1 MGHRMRPRAG
11 LTMLAALAAAS
22 ALLTGCTSDPLAD
35 QYREG
40 SGKNYIAGDGTI
52 SEYAAD
58 QRGEPIAFSGETV
71 EGEAFDS
78 ADALGDVTVVN
89 FWYAGCAPCR
99 VEAPILEEVSQ
110 GFASEAGDAA
120 DSDAAD
126 AADAADAGDADSG
139 VTFVGVNVRD
149 QAGTAAS
156 FEKAYGVTYPS
167 ILDVE
172 SGSAQLAFAGPV
184 PPAAVPTTIVLDREG
199 RVAARVL
206 GQLTDASILES
217 IIDGLL
223 AEQA

>member
-1 MGHRMRPRAG
+1 MASVRSGFETRLRRSSTLG
-11 LTMLAALAAAS
+11 VVALAAAS
-22 ALLTGCTSDPLAD
+22 ALLLAGCSSDPLAD

-52 SEYAAD
+52 SEFAAD
-58 QRGEPIAFSGETV
+58 QRGEPIEFSGPTV
-71 EGEAFDS
+71 DGGTFDS
-78 ADALGDVTVVN
+78 AATLGDVTVVN

-99 VEAPILEEVSQ
+99 VEAPILEEVSKSF
-110 GFASEAGDAA
+110 GVGGEAGDQTSAEDQDVA
-120 DSDAAD
+120 
-126 AADAADAGDADSG
+126 
-139 VTFVGVNVRD
+139 FVGVNVRD

-167 ILDVE
+167 ILDVND
-172 SGSAQLAFAGPV
+172 GTVQLAFAGDV
-184 PPAAVPTTIVLDREG
+184 PPAAVPTTIVLDRQG

-217 IIDGLL
+217 IIDDLL

>member
-1 MGHRMRPRAG
+1 MRRSAIV
-11 LTMLAALAAAS
+11 ALAAAS
-22 ALLTGCTSDPLAD
+22 ALLLAGCASDPLAD

-52 SEYAAD
+52 SEFDAS
-58 QRGEPIAFSGETV
+58 QRGEPIEFSGETV
-71 EGEAFDS
+71 DGATFDS
-78 ADALGDVTVVN
+78 ADTLGGVTVVN

-110 GFASEAGDAA
+110 SFGVGEQAQGETAA
-120 DSDAAD
+120 ENP
-126 AADAADAGDADSG
+126 G
-139 VTFVGVNVRD
+139 VAFVGVNVRD

-156 FEKAYGVTYPS
+156 FEQTYGVSYPS
-167 ILDVE
+167 ILDVNE
-172 SGSAQLAFAGPV
+172 GTAQLAFAGDV
-184 PPAAVPTTIVLDREG
+184 PPAAVPTTIVLDRQG

-217 IIDGLL
+217 IIDDLL

>member
-1 MGHRMRPRAG
+1 MKRSAIV
-11 LTMLAALAAAS
+11 ALAAAS
-22 ALLTGCTSDPLAD
+22 ALLLAGCASDPLAD

-52 SEYAAD
+52 SEFDAS
-58 QRGEPIAFSGETV
+58 QRGEPIEFSGETV
-71 EGEAFDS
+71 DGGTFDS
-78 ADALGDVTVVN
+78 AETLGGVTVVN

-110 GFASEAGDAA
+110 SFGVGEEAS
-120 DSDAAD
+120 AD
-126 AADAADAGDADSG
+126 AENPG
-139 VTFVGVNVRD
+139 VAFVGVNVRD

-156 FEKAYGVTYPS
+156 FEQTYGVSYPS
-167 ILDVE
+167 ILDVND
-172 SGSAQLAFAGPV
+172 GTAQLAFAGDV
-184 PPAAVPTTIVLDREG
+184 PPAAVPTTIVLDRQG

-217 IIDGLL
+217 IIDDLL

>member
-1 MGHRMRPRAG
+1 MRRRTISLG
-11 LTMLAALAAAS
+11 IAALAAAS
-22 ALLTGCTSDPLAD
+22 ALLLSGCTSDPLAE

-52 SEYAAD
+52 SEFDAS
-58 QRGEPIAFSGETV
+58 QRGEVIEFSGETV
-71 EGEAFDS
+71 DGDVFDS
-78 ADALGDVTVVN
+78 ADTLGDVTVVN

-110 GFASEAGDAA
+110 SFEGE
-120 DSDAAD
+120 
-126 AADAADAGDADSG
+126 G

-156 FEKAYGVTYPS
+156 FEETYGVTYPS
-167 ILDVE
+167 ILDVVD
-172 SGSAQLAFAGPV
+172 GSVQLAFAGPV
-184 PPAAVPTTIVLDREG
+184 PAAAVPTTIVLDQEG

-206 GQLTDASILES
+206 GQLSEASILES

-223 AEQA
+223 AERA

>member
-1 MGHRMRPRAG
+1 MQHRRLSLG
-11 LTMLAALAAAS
+11 LIALAAAS
-22 ALLTGCTSDPLAD
+22 ALLLTGCTSDPLAE

-52 SEYAAD
+52 SEFDAS
-58 QRGEPIAFSGETV
+58 QRGEPVEFTGETV
-71 EGEAFDS
+71 EGGTFDS
-78 ADALGDVTVVN
+78 ADTVGEVTVVN

-110 GFASEAGDAA
+110 SFGGE
-120 DSDAAD
+120 
-126 AADAADAGDADSG
+126 G
-139 VTFVGVNVRD
+139 VSFVGVNVRD

-156 FEKAYGVTYPS
+156 FEETYGVTYPS
-167 ILDVE
+167 ILDVNE
-172 SGSAQLAFAGPV
+172 GTAQLAFAGDV
-184 PPAAVPTTIVLDREG
+184 PPAAVPTTIVLDQEG

>member
-1 MGHRMRPRAG
+1 MARDVTKTPGLETRRRRSSTRTALAVRLRRSSTRMA
-11 LTMLAALAAAS
+11 LAALAAAS
-22 ALLTGCTSDPLAD
+22 ALLLTGCAGDPLAE

-52 SEYAAD
+52 SEFAEP
-58 QRGEPIAFSGETV
+58 QRGPAVAFSGETV
-71 EGEAFDS
+71 EGGTFDS
-78 ADALGDVTVVN
+78 ADTLGDVILEV
-89 FWYAGCAPCR
+89 GKQHR

-110 GFASEAGDAA
+110 EFGGE
-120 DSDAAD
+120 
-126 AADAADAGDADSG
+126 G

-156 FEKAYGVTYPS
+156 FEETYGVTYPS

-172 SGSAQLAFAGPV
+172 SGTAQLAFAGPV
-184 PPAAVPTTIVLDREG
+184 PAAAVPTTIVLDQEG

-206 GQLTDASILES
+206 GQLTAASTLES
-217 IIDGLL
+217 IIDSIL